1 MRIIISPAKTMKKE
15 PFPQESLSIPR
26 FMDKTQEILS
36 WLQLQSREE
45 LQKLW
50 KCNDKIAEENIQRLK
65 TMDLQN
71 MLTPAVLA
79 YDGMVFKHIA
89 PCDLSKD
96 ALAYMQDHL
105 RILSAFYGVLKP
117 MDGITSYRLEMQ
129 SKASVGTSANLYDFW
144 KDKLYHAV
152 KDESG
157 IIVNLASKE
166 YSKCIE
172 NYLMPQD
179 IYVTIS
185 FYELVHGNL
194 VTKGTYAKMARGE
207 MVRFLAEEN
216 IQTLADIQ
224 RFNRLGYFFMQECS
238 SEKEYVFCREDV
250 SDK

>member
-15 PFPQESLSIPR
+15 PFPQEYLSIPR

-50 KCNDKIAEENIQRLK
+50 KCNDKITEENIQRLK

-79 YDGMVFKHIA
+79 YDGMVFKHI
-89 PCDLSKD
+89 DSSMLED
-96 ALAYMQDHL
+96 NALRYLQEHL
-105 RILSAFYGVLKP
+105 CILSAFYGGLRP
-117 MDGITSYRLEMQ
+117 MDGITPYRLEMQ
-129 SKASVGTSANLYDFW
+129 SKAAIGISANLYDFW
-144 KDKLYHAV
+144 KDAIYHAV

-194 VTKGTYAKMARGE
+194 VTKGIYAKMARGE

-238 SEKEYVFCREDV
+238 SEKEYVFCREDE

>member
-15 PFPQESLSIPR
+15 MYSQESLSTPQ

-50 KCNDKIAEENIQRLK
+50 KCNDKITEENIQRLK

-79 YDGMVFKHIA
+79 YDGMVFKHINA
-89 PCDLSKD
+89 SMLEDN
-96 ALAYMQDHL
+96 ALRYLQEHL
-105 RILSAFYGVLKP
+105 CILSAFYGVLRP
-117 MDGITSYRLEMQ
+117 MDGITSYRMEMQ
-129 SKASVGTSANLYDFW
+129 SKASVADSRNLYEYW
-144 KDKLYHAV
+144 KEDIYCAV
-152 KDESG
+152 KDDSG
-157 IIVNLASKE
+157 IILNLASKE

-172 NYLMPQD
+172 KYLGPED
-179 IYVTIS
+179 TYVTIS
-185 FYELVHGNL
+185 FYELVHGKL

-216 IQTLADIQ
+216 IQNLADIQ
-224 RFNRLGYFFMQECS
+224 RFKRMGYFFMQGLS

-250 SDK
+250 SDT

>member
-15 PFPQESLSIPR
+15 PFPRESLSTPQ

-36 WLQLQSREE
+36 WLQSQSREE

-50 KCNDKIAEENIQRLK
+50 KCNDKLTEENIQRLNS
-65 TMDLQN
+65 MDLQN
-71 MLTPAVLA
+71 MLTPAILA
-79 YDGMVFKHIA
+79 YDGMVFKHINA
-89 PCDLSKD
+89 LMLKD
-96 ALAYMQDHL
+96 NALRYLQEHL
-105 RILSAFYGVLKP
+105 CILSAFYGVLRP
-117 MDGITSYRLEMQ
+117 MDGITSYRMEMQ
-129 SKASVGTSANLYDFW
+129 SKASVADSRNLYDYW
-144 KDKLYHAV
+144 KDDIYRAV

-238 SEKEYVFCREDV
+238 SEKEYVFCREM
-250 SDK
+250 

>member
-15 PFPQESLSIPR
+15 PFPRESLSIPQ
-26 FMDKTQEILS
+26 FMDKTKEILS

-50 KCNDKIAEENIQRLK
+50 ECNDKITEENIQRLK

-79 YDGMVFKHIA
+79 YDGMVFKHINA
-89 PCDLSKD
+89 SMLEDN
-96 ALAYMQDHL
+96 ALRYLQEHL
-105 RILSAFYGVLKP
+105 CILSAFYGVLRP

-129 SKASVGTSANLYDFW
+129 SKAAIVHSANLYDYW
-144 KDKLYHAV
+144 KEDIYRAV

-185 FYELVHGNL
+185 FYELVHGKL

-224 RFNRLGYFFMQECS
+224 RFNRLGYFFMQESS

>member
-15 PFPQESLSIPR
+15 LFLRESLSIPQ

-50 KCNDKIAEENIQRLK
+50 KCNDKITEENIQRLK

-79 YDGMVFKHIA
+79 YDGMVFKHINA
-89 PCDLSKD
+89 SMLEDN
-96 ALAYMQDHL
+96 ALRYLQEHL
-105 RILSAFYGVLKP
+105 CILSAFYGVLRP
-117 MDGITSYRLEMQ
+117 MDGITSYRIEMQ
-129 SKASVGTSANLYDFW
+129 SKASVADSRNLYDYW
-144 KDKLYHAV
+144 KDDIYRAV

-238 SEKEYVFCREDV
+238 SEKEYVFCREM
-250 SDK
+250 

>member
-15 PFPQESLSIPR
+15 PFSLESLSIPQ

-50 KCNDKIAEENIQRLK
+50 KCTDKITEENIQRLK

-79 YDGMVFKHIA
+79 YDGMVFKHINA
-89 PCDLSKD
+89 SMLEDN
-96 ALAYMQDHL
+96 ALRYLQDHL
-105 RILSAFYGVLKP
+105 CILSAFYGVLRP

-129 SKASVGTSANLYDFW
+129 SKAAIAHSTNLYDYW
-144 KDKLYHAV
+144 KEEIYRAV

-172 NYLMPQD
+172 NYLRPED
-179 IYVTIS
+179 TYVTIS

-224 RFNRLGYFFMQECS
+224 RFNRLGYFFMQESS
-238 SEKEYVFCREDV
+238 SEKEYVFCREM
-250 SDK
+250 

>member
-15 PFPQESLSIPR
+15 QFLRESLSIPQ

-50 KCNDKIAEENIQRLK
+50 KCNDKITEENIQRLK

-79 YDGMVFKHIA
+79 YDGMVFKHINA
-89 PCDLSKD
+89 SMLEDN
-96 ALAYMQDHL
+96 ALRYLQEHL
-105 RILSAFYGVLKP
+105 CILSAFYGVLRP
-117 MDGITSYRLEMQ
+117 MDGITSYRMEMQ
-129 SKASVGTSANLYDFW
+129 SKASVADSRNLYDYW
-144 KDKLYHAV
+144 KDDIYRAV

-157 IIVNLASKE
+157 VIVNLASKE

-238 SEKEYVFCREDV
+238 SEKEYVFCREM
-250 SDK
+250 

>member
-15 PFPQESLSIPR
+15 MYPQESLSIPQ

-50 KCNDKIAEENIQRLK
+50 KCNDKITEENIRRLK
-65 TMDLQN
+65 SMDLQN

-79 YDGMVFKHIA
+79 YDGMVFKHINA
-89 PCDLSKD
+89 SMLEDN
-96 ALAYMQDHL
+96 ALRYLQDHL
-105 RILSAFYGVLKP
+105 CILSAFYGVLRP

-129 SKASVGTSANLYDFW
+129 SKAAIVHSANLYDYW
-144 KDKLYHAV
+144 KEDIYRAV

-166 YSKCIE
+166 YSKCVE
-172 NYLMPQD
+172 NYLMSQD

-185 FYELVHGNL
+185 FYELVHGKL

-224 RFNRLGYFFMQECS
+224 RFKRLGYFFMQELS
-238 SEKEYVFCREDV
+238 SEKEYVFCREM
-250 SDK
+250 

>member
-15 PFPQESLSIPR
+15 LFLRKSLSIPQ

-50 KCNDKIAEENIQRLK
+50 KCNDKITEENIQRLK

-79 YDGMVFKHIA
+79 YDGMVFKHINA
-89 PCDLSKD
+89 SMLEDN
-96 ALAYMQDHL
+96 ALRYLQEHL
-105 RILSAFYGVLKP
+105 CILSAFYGVLRP
-117 MDGITSYRLEMQ
+117 IDGITSYRMEMQ
-129 SKASVGTSANLYDFW
+129 SKASVADSRNLYDYW
-144 KDKLYHAV
+144 KDDIYRAV

-238 SEKEYVFCREDV
+238 SEKEYVFCREM
-250 SDK
+250 